1 MKIVNSLS
9 TWVFAIIILWY
20 VKIINFSPLLLVIV
34 NLMLSTYFVGREY
47 DWGVTFLSAF
57 LIAIH
62 AKPAY
67 FFRHNPFA
75 FKETFIILI
84 IYNLFLKFQGTNVMK
99 EYNEKYSKKPKT
111 IKEVFEQ
118 T

>member
-20 VKIINFSPLLLVIV
+20 FNIIKFSPLLIVII

-47 DWGVTFLSAF
+47 AWSVTFLSAF
-57 LIAIH
+57 LVAIH

-67 FFRHNPFA
+67 FFRHHPFA
-75 FKETFIILI
+75 FQETFIILI
-84 IYNLFLKFQGTNVMK
+84 IYNLFLAAQGTNVIQ
-99 EYNEKYSKKPKT
+99 EYNEKYSKKPT
-111 IKEVFEQ
+111 TAMEVFNQ

>member
-1 MKIVNSLS
+1 MKIINSLS
-9 TWVFAIIILWY
+9 TWVIAIIILWY
-20 VKIINFSPLLLVIV
+20 MKIINFSPLLLVIV

-47 DWGVTFLSAF
+47 DWGASIISIF

-67 FFRHNPFA
+67 LLRHHPFA
-75 FKETFIILI
+75 FQETFIILI
-84 IYNLFLKFQGTNVMK
+84 IYNLFLKLQGTNVIK

-111 IKEVFEQ
+111 IKEVFAQ